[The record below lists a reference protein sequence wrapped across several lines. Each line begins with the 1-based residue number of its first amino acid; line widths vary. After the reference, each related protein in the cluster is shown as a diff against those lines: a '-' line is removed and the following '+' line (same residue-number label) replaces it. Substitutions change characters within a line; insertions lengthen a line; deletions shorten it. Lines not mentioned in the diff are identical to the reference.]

1 MLVEEVLVLQV
12 AHLVQASEEGQDR
25 VEILRL
31 EDATI
36 LLVADGSGGMSGGAQ
51 AAERALQEVLQGARH
66 RKLSERAS
74 WPAMLAKADD
84 ARSRGPGQCAIVAAA
99 IIGERIYGASVGDC
113 EAWLITENSIEELT
127 ASQVRKPLLGSG
139 EAVPV
144 AFDAVLGAATL
155 LLATDGL
162 LKYARRDRIAAV
174 ALGPDLQ
181 MAAHALAD
189 LPRLRSGALPDD
201 VGLTLCRR

>member
-1 MLVEEVLVLQV
+1 VVQV
-12 AHLVQASEEGQDR
+12 AHRVESSREGQDR
-25 VEILRL
+25 VSILRL

-51 AAERALQEVLQGARH
+51 AAEQALQEISEAAGQRN
-66 RKLSERAS
+66 LSERSS
-74 WPAMLAKADD
+74 WLAMLARADD
-84 ARSRGPGQCAIVAAA
+84 ALSRGPGQCAIVAAA
-99 IIGERIYGASVGDC
+99 IVGGRVFGASVGDC
-113 EAWLITENSIEELT
+113 EAWLIRENAIEELT

-139 EAVPV
+139 QGVPV
-144 AFDAVLGAATL
+144 AFEALLGDATL

-162 LKYARRDRIAAV
+162 LKYARRDRIAAIV
-174 ALGPDLQ
+174 LGPDLQ

-201 VGLTLCRR
+201 VGMILCRR